1 MISLFDNA
9 LSLFNEEFVQIFDEK
24 PLHDVL
30 VRHTKMLNQKIMNKS
45 QKSGKG
51 FNEEVPKSDAE
62 EVSLSPYLRFLELQ
76 KDRNESM

>member
-1 MISLFDNA
+1 VISLFDNA

-45 QKSGKG
+45 QKPGKG
-51 FNEEVPKSDAE
+51 FHEEVPKSDA
-62 EVSLSPYLRFLELQ
+62 
-76 KDRNESM
+76 D